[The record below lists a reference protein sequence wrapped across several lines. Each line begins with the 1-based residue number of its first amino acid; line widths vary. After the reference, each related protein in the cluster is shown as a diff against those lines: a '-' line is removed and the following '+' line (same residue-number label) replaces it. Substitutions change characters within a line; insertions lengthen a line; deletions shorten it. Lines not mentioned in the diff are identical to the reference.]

1 MRFQFARAGL
11 AVAGVV
17 VSVLGTAW
25 QVEGQELKIGIIDLY
40 GVHRVSAGQVR
51 DALTFKVGDAIRL
64 GDDRPAFLAVS
75 EERLA
80 GLPEVARAR
89 IEVVCCDQGGAIVYV
104 GIEERGAPTM
114 RPRAA
119 PVGTARLAADIVQSG
134 QEFSEALSQAVQ
146 RGDAAEDRSQGHAL
160 THDPATRAIQE
171 RFVVYAA
178 RDLTQ
183 LRLVLR
189 SSSDIAQRA
198 LAAQVLAYARDKQ
211 AVVED
216 LVQAMSD
223 PSEDVRNNAIR
234 ALWVFAE
241 RPPGPSGSILHIP
254 PEPFIEFLNSPI
266 WSDRNKASGAL
277 MALSAS
283 REAGLLAKLQKD
295 ALIPLVE
302 MARWKSGGHAFPAF
316 VILGRIAGYSDDAAH
331 DLWARGDREVIIE
344 AAIKR
349 R

>member
-1 MRFQFARAGL
+1 MTPFQLARAGL

-17 VSVLGTAW
+17 SVLGTVW
-25 QVEGQELKIGIIDLY
+25 EVEGQELKIGIIDLY
-40 GVHRVSAGQVR
+40 GLHRVSTGQVR
-51 DALTFKVGDAIRL
+51 DALTFKAGDTILL
-64 GDDRPAFLAVS
+64 GDERPAFLAVS

-80 GLPEVARAR
+80 RLPEVARAR
-89 IEVVCCDQGGAIVYV
+89 INIVCCDQGRAIVYV
-104 GIEERGAPTM
+104 GIEERGARTM
-114 RPRAA
+114 RLRAA
-119 PVGTARLAADIVQSG
+119 PVGTARLAADISQSG
-134 QEFSEALSQAVQ
+134 QEFSKALMQAVQ

-160 THDPATRAIQE
+160 AHDPATRAIQE
-171 RFVVYAA
+171 RFVVYAT

-198 LAAQVLAYARDKQ
+198 LAAQVLGYAIDKQ

-223 PSEDVRNNAIR
+223 PSEEVRNNAMR
-234 ALWVFAE
+234 ALLVFAV
-241 RPPGPSGSILHIP
+241 RPPAVSGSITHMP
-254 PEPFIEFLNSPI
+254 PEPFIEFLNSPM

-283 REAGLLAKLQKD
+283 REPGLLAKLQKD
-295 ALIPLVE
+295 ALTPLVE
-302 MARWKSGGHAFPAF
+302 MARWKSAGHALPAF
-316 VILGRIAGYSDDAAH
+316 VILGRIAGYSDDAAR
-331 DLWARGDREVIIE
+331 DLWDRGDREVIIE